1 MRCYAP
7 CPEVRLE
14 LLGQTV
20 ETMTRHGYVYI
31 GMDHFALPD
40 DDLVL
45 AQKTGRLQRN
55 VQGYSTHGGCV

>member
-1 MRCYAP
+1 
-7 CPEVRLE
+7 
-14 LLGQTV
+14 
-20 ETMTRHGYVYI
+20 MTRHGYVYI